1 MALDGDISRGH
12 LTRSRR
18 SPSASRQV
26 AARTMRRMNPIKSL
40 LSALLLSLLALAAV
54 TPTVTAKDKD
64 KARSEQDAI
73 RDALQRG
80 DVLPLA
86 KVLAIAGQQ
95 VPGDVVEVELEH
107 EKSVLIYEIKIL
119 TANGRVREIKIDAR
133 TGTVLTIEDD

>member
-1 MALDGDISRGH
+1 
-12 LTRSRR
+12 
-18 SPSASRQV
+18 
-26 AARTMRRMNPIKSL
+26 MRRMNPIKSL